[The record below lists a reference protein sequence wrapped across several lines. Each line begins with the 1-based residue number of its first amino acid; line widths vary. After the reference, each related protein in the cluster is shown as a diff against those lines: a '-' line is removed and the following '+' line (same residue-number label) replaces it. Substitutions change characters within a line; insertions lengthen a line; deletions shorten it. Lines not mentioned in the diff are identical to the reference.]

1 VEVIMRARPFTVRVP
16 VPVPVPALALAVFLA
31 APLAAQEHQHTAG
44 VGSVAF
50 PTSCAPAVQPVFE
63 RAVASLHSFWFPEAE
78 QAFRDVAAADPSCAM
93 AWWGVAMTRLGNPL
107 AGRPS
112 AENERVGA
120 EAAARAVALG
130 GGDARERAFIA
141 AVEALYR
148 DIANADYRARMRA
161 YETAM
166 AHVVRDNHDDVEA
179 AIFHA
184 LAMIAN
190 APPTD
195 LTFERQKRAAEV
207 LNPLFARHPQHP
219 GLAHY
224 IIHAYD
230 SPPLAQ
236 LALDAA
242 RRYAA
247 IAPAAPHALHM
258 PSHIFTRL
266 GYWDESIATNARSAE
281 TEPNPSGRFH
291 PYDYMV
297 YAFLQ
302 QGRDREA
309 RAVIEGSGTEITER
323 PGYTLTIV
331 GYNHGAMP
339 ARYALERGAWAEAAA
354 LPEPAAEPAARSY
367 PHAVT
372 YFARAI
378 GAARSGDA
386 AGARTAIDALEGIEQ
401 NLARANDAYWAGVVK
416 AQRLAA
422 SAWAAHA
429 SGDDAAAVRLAREA
443 AALEDTFEKH
453 PVTPGPI
460 LPAREL
466 EADLLLEL
474 GRPADALRAY
484 EATLAKEPNRARSL
498 FGVARAAEQAGDA
511 ATAAAHY
518 RRYLAVQEKGDGTR
532 DEVRHAR
539 RVIGG

>member
-1 VEVIMRARPFTVRVP
+1 MSTHSALRIAALSVGLVTTP
-16 VPVPVPALALAVFLA
+16 VL
-31 APLAAQEHQHTAG
+31 AQEHRHDPG
-44 VGSVAF
+44 EVGSVTF
-50 PTSCAPAVQPVFE
+50 PTSCSAAVQPAFE
-63 RAVASLHSFWFPEAE
+63 RAVAALHSFWFPEAE
-78 QAFRDVAAADPSCAM
+78 KGFRDVAAADPSCAM

-107 AGRPS
+107 AGRPAPES
-112 AENERVGA
+112 ERIA
-120 EAAARAVALG
+120 TEAAERAGQVAG
-130 GGDARERAFIA
+130 GTARERGYIA
-141 AVEALYR
+141 AVRALYR
-148 DIANADYRARMRA
+148 DAGTADYRARMQA
-161 YETAM
+161 YEAAM
-166 AHVVRDNHDDVEA
+166 AEVVRAHPDDPEA
-179 AIFHA
+179 AIFHS
-184 LAMIAN
+184 LAMVAN

-195 LTFERQKRAAEV
+195 LTFARQKRAAEV
-207 LNPLFARHPQHP
+207 LNPLFARYPDHP

-230 SPPLAQ
+230 SPPLAP

-281 TEPNPSGRFH
+281 TEPTPSGRFH

-309 RAVIEGSGTEITER
+309 LETIEAAGAEIGER
-323 PGYTLTIV
+323 PGYTFTIIS
-331 GYNHGAMP
+331 YNHGAMP
-339 ARYALERGAWAEAAA
+339 ARYTLERGAWAEAAA
-354 LPEPAAEPAARSY
+354 LPSPAADVAEQSY

-372 YFARAI
+372 HFARAI
-378 GAARSGDA
+378 GAARSADA
-386 AGARTAIDALEGIEQ
+386 AAALREIALLETIER
-401 NLARANDAYWAGVVK
+401 NLTGRGDAYWAGVVA

-429 SGDDAAAVRLAREA
+429 AGDDDAAVRLAAEA

-466 EADLLLEL
+466 EGELLLEL
-474 GRPADALRAY
+474 GRHADAVRAFD
-484 EATLAKEPNRARSL
+484 AALQREPNRARSL
-498 FGVARAAEQAGDA
+498 FGLARAAELAGDA
-511 ATAAAHY
+511 VRARRHY
-518 RRYLAVQEKGDGTR
+518 QEFMALQSKGDGTR
-532 DEVRHAR
+532 AEIQHAQR
-539 RVIGG
+539 YPGG